1 MNQNEDF
8 IFDDVENNKKKK
20 LEVNLAS
27 HLQTG
32 DTILVYLSFN

>member
-8 IFDDVENNKKKK
+8 IFDDVKKK

>member
-8 IFDDVENNKKKK
+8 IFDDVENNKKK

>member
-8 IFDDVENNKKKK
+8 IFDDVENKKK